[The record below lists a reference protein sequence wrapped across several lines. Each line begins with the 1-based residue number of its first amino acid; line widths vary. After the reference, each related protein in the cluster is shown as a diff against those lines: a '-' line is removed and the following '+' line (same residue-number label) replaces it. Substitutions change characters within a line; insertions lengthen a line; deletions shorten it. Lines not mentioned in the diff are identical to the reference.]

1 MELCV
6 AVKVLQK
13 FADNNKKG
21 DNNEE
26 QQGSCLTMTL
36 QKKEIDNL
44 RALEGGEGVVQLLAV
59 IETTFD
65 LQLVFPYVGS
75 ARIFCLSV
83 GSLTWQTPT

>member
-21 DNNEE
+21 DNNDEE
-26 QQGSCLTMTL
+26 QQGSCCLTMTH
-36 QKKEIDNL
+36 QKEIDNL

-65 LQLVFPYVGS
+65 LQLVFPFYEEDGNHAAS
-75 ARIFCLSV
+75 RGAFEK
-83 GSLTWQTPT
+83 